1 MTGPRARRRR
11 IAASGSL
18 REVSVPPTATAP
30 SRLPYGA
37 IAALFLASIALRPQI
52 LAIGPLLP
60 LIRTDLDI
68 AAGIAGLLL
77 TIPVLCMG
85 IFAPFG
91 PRIAARL
98 GRADRVRRLPGPH
111 RRIRD
116 AARGRPGCPAPPAL
130 DPRDRRRRRDG
141 RRHPLDGGLAAR
153 LDATRAGDRRLRR
166 RHRARIGA
174 GGGDRGPVAG
184 PAHDW
189 RQALLILSIAAFLP
203 IAAWLILIQPDPN
216 SRPLEARAPR
226 LPWRSTTG
234 WLLVLVF
241 GLQSL
246 LYYGVVS
253 WLPNAL
259 VERGWAPADAGAM
272 SGLAQWGRSA
282 DDARGPARGRPAG
295 RSPRAAARLC
305 VLSLIAMTG
314 IVAVPD
320 LAIAWVV
327 LIGLGLG
334 AIFPLVLT
342 LPIDVA
348 DEPAQ
353 VGSVAALMLLGGY
366 LISAGGPVLLG
377 VARDLTGDFET
388 SLGSSSPWVSRSRC
402 VVRPCHRPACTA
414 DPAGQRTVMVTT

>member
-1 MTGPRARRRR
+1 MA
-11 IAASGSL
+11 
-18 REVSVPPTATAP
+18 
-30 SRLPYGA
+30 GA
-37 IAALFLASIALRPQI
+37 IPSMVVSQ
-52 LAIGPLLP
+52 
-60 LIRTDLDI
+60 
-68 AAGIAGLLL
+68 
-77 TIPVLCMG
+77 
-85 IFAPFG
+85 
-91 PRIAARL
+91 
-98 GRADRVRRLPGPH
+98 RVSMR
-111 RRIRD
+111 
-116 AARGRPGCPAPPAL
+116 PAL
-130 DPRDRRRRRDG
+130 G
-141 RRHPLDGGLAAR
+141 TGAYAGGIVLGSALAAAIAVP
-153 LDATRAGDRRLRR
+153 LS
-166 RHRARIGA
+166 
-174 GGGDRGPVAG
+174 G

-272 SGLAQWGRSA
+272 SGLLNGVGLLTTLGVPLVA
-282 DDARGPARGRPAG
+282 DRLGARRGQLLAC
-295 RSPRAAARLC
+295 AF
-305 VLSLIAMTG
+305 LSLVAMTG

-327 LIGLGLG
+327 LMGLGLG

-366 LISAGGPVLLG
+366 LISAGGPVVLG

-388 SLGSSSPWVSRSRC
+388 SLWLLVGVGVALTLC
-402 VVRPCHRPACTA
+402 CTA
-414 DPAGQRTVMVTT
+414 LSPARLHRGIRRIATP